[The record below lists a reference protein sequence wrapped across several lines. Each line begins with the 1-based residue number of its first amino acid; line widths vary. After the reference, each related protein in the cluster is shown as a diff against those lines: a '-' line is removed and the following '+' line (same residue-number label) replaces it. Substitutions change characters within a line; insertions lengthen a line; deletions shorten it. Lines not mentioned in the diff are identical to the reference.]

1 MVNVYCVDGQCW
13 CDDPL
18 CNKGNHFFCLK
29 SPNQKERNKRV
40 WASYIKMKLP
50 GHLFEQFQRISWI
63 VLDWIPPTHPPSLT
77 WRTFAE
83 VAKPSC
89 PAPVADTT
97 KMGVLMVF
105 AKKSLRSLFPDS
117 PVSKNGANDVKCT
130 VRMLGQC
137 AHYHGKQMK
146 FLVIDYL
153 THQSESDWKTYMSL
167 NFLGTY
173 VFQ

>member
-1 MVNVYCVDGQCW
+1 M
-13 CDDPL
+13 
-18 CNKGNHFFCLK
+18 K
-29 SPNQKERNKRV
+29 RNKRV

-50 GHLFEQFQRISWI
+50 GHFFRHFQRISWI
-63 VLDWIPPTHPPSLT
+63 VLDWISPPPPPPPLSLS

-105 AKKSLRSLFPDS
+105 AKKSFRSLFPDS

-146 FLVIDYL
+146 FLVIDFL

-167 NFLGTY
+167 NYLFTY
-173 VFQ
+173 VFQWIFSKNIW